1 MANEPGSVRVVIDL
15 TPDEAERLSRPI
27 LGQGGFQSLLRR
39 LQAQLT
45 DDSQMVLGLADVRR
59 IVRYQA
65 RYGTG
70 GFQGRLEAVISALSR
85 LAQALRFP

>member
-1 MANEPGSVRVVIDL
+1 MAKEPGAVQVVIAL

-27 LGQGGFQSLLRR
+27 HGQGGFQTLLRR
-39 LQAQLT
+39 LQAQLI
-45 DDSQMVLGLADVRR
+45 DDSQIVLGLADVRR

>member
-1 MANEPGSVRVVIDL
+1 MAREAGSVRVVIDL
-15 TPDEAERLSRPI
+15 NPDEAERLSRLI
-27 LGQGGFQSLLRR
+27 RGQGGFQSLLRR